1 MSPQQLQQF
10 NDMQRRI
17 TDLERQILNPV
28 VRPDRYVFN
37 KPITGGAN
45 GVRVGM
51 SGDKIGMYG
60 VAPVA
65 QAAAVTTP
73 SGGGGGAGDAV
84 DVSARVAIV
93 QIKAILKN
101 IGASA

>member
-17 TDLERQILNPV
+17 TDLERQLLNPV

-51 SGDKIGMYG
+51 NGDKIGMYN
-60 VAPVA
+60 VAPVV

-84 DVSARVAIV
+84 DISSRTAIG
-93 QIKAILKN
+93 QIKTALKN
-101 IGASA
+101 IGITA